1 MLTGTVNP
9 AIFTQQPLG
18 GKGLLGGLGARTR
31 KAALG
36 AYFTLPYFPDTGGGL
51 LVPRASRDFSD
62 NLRTPMPLSRKA
74 YLVLRNNW
82 IKIRTGSTCCGHPGE
97 PGC

>member
-1 MLTGTVNP
+1 STSVRS
-9 AIFTQQPLG
+9 AIRHLG
-18 GKGLLGGLGARTR
+18 R
-31 KAALG
+31 
-36 AYFTLPYFPDTGGGL
+36 PPM
-51 LVPRASRDFSD
+51 SRDPRDFVT
-62 NLRTPMPLSRKA
+62 NLHAPMPFSRKV